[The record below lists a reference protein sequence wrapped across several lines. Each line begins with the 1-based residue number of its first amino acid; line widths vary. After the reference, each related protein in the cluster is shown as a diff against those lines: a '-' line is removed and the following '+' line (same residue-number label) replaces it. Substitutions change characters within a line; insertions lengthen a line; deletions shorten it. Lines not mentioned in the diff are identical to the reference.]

1 MSEKERTGGR
11 RLLQCTLLI
20 LSGIPLA
27 SGLASMIKGPTGLP
41 GEESTVSASLDSEY
55 RFMNVFWLVTAG
67 IIWFAL
73 PKVES
78 KSSAL
83 RMVIATAFVGGIA
96 RIISWRKVGR
106 PHPVFVAECP

>member
-1 MSEKERTGGR
+1 
-11 RLLQCTLLI
+11 
-20 LSGIPLA
+20 
-27 SGLASMIKGPTGLP
+27 MIKGPTGLP

-106 PHPVFVAECP
+106 PHPVFVAATGLEIIGMPLIALWQRRVAAFAGQDSIHLHD